1 VDTSV
6 ILEEGS
12 VGDWVYVILEGSVK
26 VRKKTPKGV
35 VTVDTLK
42 EGDVFGE
49 MGFLEGGKR
58 LRSASVVASG
68 DVWVGILD
76 GEKLTRDFELIPSN
90 LRALI
95 RSLALKL
102 RKSPPA
108 FAPLPL
114 FRATSNPLQFLLIMY
129 LTALSRPSRVSSY
142 MGKIS

>member
-1 VDTSV
+1 MPVQPTLHAYVAGEEFYPNGSV
-6 ILEEGS
+6 IIEEGT

-26 VRKKTPKGV
+26 VRKKTPKGS

-68 DVWVGILD
+68 DVWVGVLD
-76 GEKLTRDFELIPSN
+76 GEKLTRDLEELPSN

-95 RSLALKL
+95 RSLVLKL
-102 RKSPPA
+102 REITTNVCSLVA
-108 FAPLPL
+108 A
-114 FRATSNPLQFLLIMY
+114 QG
-129 LTALSRPSRVSSY
+129 
-142 MGKIS
+142 GK